1 MPVCFISLYLT
12 NMSLISNIMESYATF
27 DSLAVV
33 KRLILMDFY
42 CSIVYSVNRQARVR
56 VIIANIYLRD

>member
-27 DSLAVV
+27 DSLTVV
-33 KRLILMDFY
+33 KRLILMDFN